1 MKLQD
6 KLSAS
11 DVLILNKSTST
22 IVNQVSSMKRMVDDF
37 RDYARTPPAM
47 LTPLNLNG
55 LIDEVMNLYLGGDG
69 AEMMHMQ
76 LSPDLPAI
84 MGDATQLRQVI
95 HNLLQNAQ
103 DSVTEQHGHSLNRQI
118 DVITEVVHYINSEGK
133 TQSAA
138 SLSILDNGVGFSSK
152 ILARAFEPYATS
164 KPRGT
169 GLGLAVVKKILEE
182 HGGRVDIKNRTDGN
196 GAKVAILLLKLA
208 L

>member
-1 MKLQD
+1 
-6 KLSAS
+6 
-11 DVLILNKSTST
+11 
-22 IVNQVSSMKRMVDDF
+22 MKRMVDDF

-55 LIDEVMNLYLGGDG
+55 LIDEVMNLYIEGDS
-69 AEMMHMQ
+69 ADVIKVK
-76 LSPDLPAI
+76 LSNDLPTI

-103 DSVTEQHGHSLNRQI
+103 DSVNEQHGSNLAARHI
-118 DVITEVVHYINSEGK
+118 DVVTEVVHYNNSEGK

-138 SLSILDNGVGFSSK
+138 SMSITDNGTGFSSK

-169 GLGLAVVKKILEE
+169 GLGLAVVKKIVEE
-182 HGGRVDIKNRTDGN
+182 HGGRIDIKNRVDGN

-208 L
+208 PNN